1 MSPTPVRRLAAPAM
15 AAALA
20 LGLGACSPAET
31 GAAAV
36 VGDRRITTEQLQSAL
51 AGLRAGNPEF
61 AQVEG
66 LDRLVLF
73 DLVAEPYLLEAAR
86 AAGLGVSPSE
96 AQAALTQTPEANPD
110 ALRALQG
117 QIALN
122 KLTQAQKTQEL
133 AGVGTALRAA
143 GVTVSPRYGRFDAQ
157 SLTIVDSQANWLV
170 PGPSPSPTA
179 TATP

>member
-1 MSPTPVRRLAAPAM
+1 MDALVARIAARPNSPTRALLTAM
-15 AAALA
+15 
-20 LGLGACSPAET
+20 T
-31 GAAAV
+31 
-36 VGDRRITTEQLQSAL
+36 
-51 AGLRAGNPEF
+51 
-61 AQVEG
+61 VEH
-66 LDRLVLF
+66 
-73 DLVAEPYLLEAAR
+73 
-86 AAGLGVSPSE
+86 
-96 AQAALTQTPEANPD
+96 

-157 SLTIVDSQANWLV
+157 SLTIVDSQPNWLV